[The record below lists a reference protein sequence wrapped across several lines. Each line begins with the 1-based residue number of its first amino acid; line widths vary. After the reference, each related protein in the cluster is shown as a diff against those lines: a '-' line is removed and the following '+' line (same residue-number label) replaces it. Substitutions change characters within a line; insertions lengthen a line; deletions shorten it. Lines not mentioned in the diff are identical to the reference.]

1 MAKSIEINIKETSEE
16 LKKLKK
22 GLPLHKQIRVQMLLL
37 YKSGKT
43 ATKELIEALGVNK
56 NSISGWKSL
65 YISGGLELLLNDA
78 RGINKEGQIKTS
90 MRPIIEKRLSSAT
103 GGFKSYVEAQQ
114 WINEVLGLKMGYQA
128 VRLHLRG
135 HYNTKLKVARK
146 SHINK
151 DPADEAVFKK
161 PSREATSY

>member
-1 MAKSIEINIKETSEE
+1 
-16 LKKLKK
+16 
-22 GLPLHKQIRVQMLLL
+22 
-37 YKSGKT
+37 
-43 ATKELIEALGVNK
+43 
-56 NSISGWKSL
+56 
-65 YISGGLELLLNDA
+65 
-78 RGINKEGQIKTS
+78 

-103 GGFKSYVEAQQ
+103 GGFKSYIEAQH

-128 VRLHLRG
+128 VRLHLRD
-135 HYNTKLKVARK
+135 HYGTKLKVARK